1 MEGENEYIELPDD
14 PEEAFAALQR
24 RKYKSLEQAW
34 EDNRNGSWHL
44 ERQYVDTLLAFDE
57 VHSLGIL
64 TEFRNPP
71 NGDREF
77 NDFFQDFRRHAELHL
92 KRS

>member
-1 MEGENEYIELPDD
+1 MEEENEYIELPDD

-44 ERQYVDTLLAFDE
+44 ERQLRF
-57 VHSLGIL
+57 
-64 TEFRNPP
+64 
-71 NGDREF
+71 
-77 NDFFQDFRRHAELHL
+77 
-92 KRS
+92 